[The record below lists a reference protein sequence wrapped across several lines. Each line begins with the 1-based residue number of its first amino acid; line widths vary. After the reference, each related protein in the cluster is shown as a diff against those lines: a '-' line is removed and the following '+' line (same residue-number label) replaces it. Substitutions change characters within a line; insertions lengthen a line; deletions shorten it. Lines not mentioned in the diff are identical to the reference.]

1 MLALSQKLRALHRWM
16 GLILFPWVIIYG
28 LTGLYMNHGDLILSL
43 FPRDSMQRALT
54 DEQPGFRGDAER
66 AKDWLQKQPFAP
78 ISKGLKEGVYY
89 GRPTWFIALKDDTEI
104 VAFKNSAQYV
114 VRAPY
119 RRTLYAGDG
128 SRLDS
133 KFYWGRILSEFHK
146 RGLVASPFGSFLA
159 DAFSIILISFGVS
172 GLAVWGLPKLNRLII
187 RSRSGRAVPRG

>member
-43 FPRDSMQRALT
+43 FPRDHIEQALV
-54 DEQPGFRGDAER
+54 DDQPGLRGDAEQ
-66 AKDWLQKQPFAP
+66 AKDWLRQQPFAP
-78 ISKGLKEGVYY
+78 ISKSLKDGVYY
-89 GRPTWFIALKDDTEI
+89 GHPAWFIALKDNSEI

-128 SRLDS
+128 SLLDS
-133 KFYWGRILSEFHK
+133 KLYWGRILSEFHK

-172 GLAVWGLPKLNRLII
+172 GLAVWGLPKLNRALI
-187 RSRSGRAVPRG
+187 RSRGGRTAPRG

>member
-43 FPRDSMQRALT
+43 FPRDHIEQALI
-54 DEQPGFRGDAER
+54 DDQPGLRGDAEQ
-66 AKDWLQKQPFAP
+66 AKDWLRQQPFAP
-78 ISKGLKEGVYY
+78 ISKSLKDGVYY
-89 GRPTWFIALKDDTEI
+89 GHPAWFIALKDNSEI

-114 VRAPY
+114 VRAAY

-128 SRLDS
+128 SLLDS
-133 KFYWGRILSEFHK
+133 KLYWGRILSEFHK

-172 GLAVWGLPKLNRLII
+172 GLAVWGLPKLNRAFN
-187 RSRSGRAVPRG
+187 RARGSAAAKRG

>member
-1 MLALSQKLRALHRWM
+1 MLALSQNLRALHRWM

-43 FPRDSMQRALT
+43 FPRDHIEQALV
-54 DEQPGFRGDAER
+54 DDQPGLRGDAEQ
-66 AKDWLQKQPFAP
+66 AKDWLHQQPFAP
-78 ISKGLKEGVYY
+78 ISKSLKDGVYY
-89 GRPTWFIALKDDTEI
+89 GHPAWFIALKDDSEL
-104 VAFKNSAQYV
+104 VVFKNSAQYV

-128 SRLDS
+128 SLLDS

-172 GLAVWGLPKLNRLII
+172 GLAVWGLPKLNRVLV
-187 RSRSGRAVPRG
+187 RSRSGRAAPRG

>member
-1 MLALSQKLRALHRWM
+1 MLALSQKLRILHRWM

-43 FPRDSMQRALT
+43 FPSDHIEQVLV
-54 DEQPGFRGDAER
+54 DDQPGLRGDAEK
-66 AKDWLQKQPFAP
+66 AKDWLRQQPFAS
-78 ISKGLKEGVYY
+78 ISKSLKDGVYY
-89 GRPTWFIALKDDTEI
+89 GHPAWFIALKDNSEV

-119 RRTLYAGDG
+119 RRTLHAGDG
-128 SRLDS
+128 SLLDS
-133 KFYWGRILSEFHK
+133 KIYWGRILSEFHK

-172 GLAVWGLPKLNRLII
+172 GLAVWGLPKLNRAIN
-187 RSRSGRAVPRG
+187 RARGSGPPRG